1 MESSSPLLKI
11 SFLIPSLFFLSL
23 YDYLSQM
30 DRETKKDG
38 FKWQIWIAKIVSSS
52 FHSFWQ
58 ESQLYILQKS
68 FVDYEIFKF
77 KF

>member
-11 SFLIPSLFFLSL
+11 SFLISSLFFLSL

-30 DRETKKDG
+30 DRETKKEG

-52 FHSFWQ
+52 FHSFW
-58 ESQLYILQKS
+58 
-68 FVDYEIFKF
+68 
-77 KF
+77 